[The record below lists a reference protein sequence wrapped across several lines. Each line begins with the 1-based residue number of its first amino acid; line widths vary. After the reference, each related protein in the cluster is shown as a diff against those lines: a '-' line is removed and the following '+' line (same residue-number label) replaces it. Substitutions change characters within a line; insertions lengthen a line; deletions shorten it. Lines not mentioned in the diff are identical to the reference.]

1 MLSLV
6 IVVFFFF
13 FFCTGKG
20 VRDYFHRHGD
30 VTFYECKCKPNTNMI
45 HSLEYNRLFATLF
58 TGDQYDTIHREE
70 EEHLHLKTVL

>member
-6 IVVFFFF
+6 IVVFFF
-13 FFCTGKG
+13 CTGRG
-20 VRDYFHRHGD
+20 ARDYFHRHGD

-45 HSLEYNRLFATLF
+45 HSLEYSRLFAMLF

-70 EEHLHLKTVL
+70 EHLHLKTVL